1 MTEAETNRTE
11 GAIERRLVA
20 VGSGEASLEGT
31 LRRPPAPLG
40 LVLRATVGARRE
52 PPPDAGPLAAALLA
66 VPLAVAD
73 VELLTHWEET
83 LDHFSGRLR
92 YDVELLSRRIAEA
105 IRALRAEPDL
115 AALPFG
121 VLAHG
126 TLVAATLLAVAREPG
141 LARAIVSLEG
151 RADLV
156 RPHLPAVHAPTLLL
170 VDADDEPVLDLTVG
184 ALCRLGAPAEVLVL
198 PFEARP
204 ETARGREAVGRLAGD
219 WFRHHLPPG
228 ARPAA

>member
-1 MTEAETNRTE
+1 MDRSETTT
-11 GAIERRLVA
+11 AERRIEQRLIA
-20 VGSGEASLEGT
+20 VGSGDAALEGT
-31 LRRPPAPLG
+31 LRRPPSPLG
-40 LVLRATVGARRE
+40 VVLRVTVGARRE
-52 PPPDAGPLAAALLA
+52 PSPDAEPMAAALLD
-66 VPLAVAD
+66 VPLAVAE
-73 VELLTHWEET
+73 VELLTRWEET

-92 YDVELLSRRIAEA
+92 YDVELLSGRISQA
-105 IRALRAEPDL
+105 IVALRAEPDL

-121 VLAHG
+121 VLAQG
-126 TLVAATLLAVAREPG
+126 TLVAATLLAVAREPE

-204 ETARGREAVGRLAGD
+204 ETVRGREEVGRLAGD
-219 WFRHHLPPG
+219 WFRHHLPVD